1 MFVFCIILC
10 YATFDMFYI
19 LLGDD
24 PCCMDQLNNKTNTI
38 QQHRTREP
46 KPSFQN

>member
-1 MFVFCIILC
+1 MLVFCIILC

-24 PCCMDQLNNKTNTI
+24 RMLYGSIEQ
-38 QQHRTREP
+38 
-46 KPSFQN
+46 